1 MKHTLFPSVILI
13 GVVSSAWAD
22 QFQIREA
29 KGTAKADVGYATVKV
44 MDGGAVR
51 FEGRT
56 DKYGRIT
63 LSLPNG
69 KYQAAVVSGSRNA
82 SVDLVVDG
90 DKKLK
95 EALIK

>member
-1 MKHTLFPSVILI
+1 MKHTLFQSVILI

-22 QFQIREA
+22 QFQVREA
-29 KGTAKADVGYATVKV
+29 KGTAKADVGYATVRV

-56 DKYGRIT
+56 DKYGRFT
-63 LSLPNG
+63 LGLPNG
-69 KYQAAVVSGSRNA
+69 EYQATVIIGSRNA

>member
-29 KGTAKADVGYATVKV
+29 KGTAKADVGYATVRV
-44 MDGGAVR
+44 MNGATVR

-69 KYQAAVVSGSRNA
+69 KYQAAVIAGSRNA